1 VGDNILPPVSGMY
14 PNSSSAYRFGSFTM
28 QVAGHYLK
36 RGAIQIRL
44 QPKTFET
51 LRHLVE
57 RPGRLVTKDE
67 LFEHVW
73 RRVAVTDGALAR
85 CIAEL
90 RKALGD
96 DAAHP
101 RFIET
106 IPRLGYRFVCK
117 VSRLHEL
124 PAAALAGVSPQQSI
138 AVLPFVNLAA
148 DPDQEYFVD
157 GMTDLLIA
165 DLGRLKTLRVISR
178 TSMMRY
184 KGTTKAL
191 ADIGSELSVDAAI
204 EGSVVRSGDRVRI
217 TVQLV
222 AVRSD
227 EHLWAESYERL
238 THDLLRLQREVAS
251 DVARAVQAALTDH
264 KDTPQPDD
272 VDVRPEAHEAYLR
285 GRYFWHEGTREGVA
299 KAVACFQ
306 QALAIDPRH
315 APAYVGLADASGVG
329 GFFGY
334 LPAHLA
340 FPQMQTHA
348 RTALEIDPSLPD
360 AHASLAATR
369 LFYDWD
375 WPGAEAGFRRAL
387 ELNPNLQTAHE
398 WYGWCL
404 MALGRTTDALT
415 TIARA
420 REIDPLSMRA
430 RTASAMA
437 LYFARQHDR
446 GIGEAERALELDP
459 RYPPAYCALGL
470 HHQQI
475 GNYEA
480 AIAAFERALALS
492 GRGADD
498 LASIGH
504 AYARSGRRPKA
515 RRILQELTHL
525 SIQRHVPAV
534 YVAAVHA
541 GLRDRDEALAWLARA
556 CDERSAWLPFLRV
569 EPWWDPVRSDPR
581 FAGLLRRVGLPGANP
596 RRASTRSAGRPRA
609 ARRHLGR

>member
-1 VGDNILPPVSGMY
+1 LSATIHPEESGM
-14 PNSSSAYRFGSFTM
+14 SSDSSGSYRFGNFTLH
-28 QVAGHYLK
+28 VAGHYLK
-36 RGAIQIRL
+36 RGPVQIHL
-44 QPKTFET
+44 QPRTFET

-57 RPGRLVTKDE
+57 RSGRLVTKDE

-73 RRVAVTDGALAR
+73 RRVAVTDGALVR

-106 IPRLGYRFVCK
+106 IPRLGYRFVST
-117 VSRLHEL
+117 VSRLREL
-124 PAAALAGVSPQQSI
+124 PAAAPAGVSPQHSI

-222 AVRSD
+222 AVRND
-227 EHLWAESYERL
+227 EHLWAENYERQS
-238 THDLLRLQREVAS
+238 HDVLRLQREVAS

-264 KDTPQPDD
+264 TETPHSGT

-285 GRYFWHEGTREGVA
+285 GRHFWHEGTREGVA
-299 KAVACFQ
+299 RAVACFQ

-334 LPAHLA
+334 LPPHQA
-340 FPQMQTHA
+340 FPQMQTYA
-348 RTALEIDPSLPD
+348 RTALEIDASLPD
-360 AHASLAATR
+360 AHASLAATT

-375 WPGAEAGFRRAL
+375 WTGAEEGFRRAL

-404 MALGRTTDALT
+404 MAVGRTTDALGE
-415 TIARA
+415 IARA
-420 REIDPLSMRA
+420 QQLDPLSMRA

-437 LYFARQHDR
+437 WYFARQHDR
-446 GIGEAERALELDP
+446 GIEEAERALELDP

-470 HHQQI
+470 HQQQT

-480 AIAAFERALALS
+480 AIAAFERALVLS

-504 AYARSGRRPKA
+504 AYGCSGRRQKA

-525 SIQRHVPAV
+525 SIQRYVPAV
-534 YVAAVHA
+534 FVAAVHS
-541 GLRDRDEALAWLARA
+541 GLRERDQTLAWLAKA

-569 EPWWDPVRSDPR
+569 EPWWDSVRGDRR
-581 FAGLLRRVGLPGANP
+581 FAGLLRRVGLP
-596 RRASTRSAGRPRA
+596 
-609 ARRHLGR
+609 